1 MGFNLGKTLGGFV
14 KTLGHKTRA
23 LRGNLGVK
31 LSHAATRT
39 LGNVARAAQVAGAVS
54 GNPVVK
60 AMAGAVG
67 SGANVGRNV
76 IEMGKDID
84 IAGTGRAGGR
94 AGMEKAK
101 RRIPAI
107 MMDAGDVGA
116 GIATAAMFV

>member
-39 LGNVARAAQVAGAVS
+39 LSNVSRAAQVAGMS
-54 GNPVVK
+54 SNPAVK

-67 SGANVGRNV
+67 AGANVGRNI
-76 IEMGKDID
+76 IEAGKDID